1 MKINAR
7 THLEIRLQ
15 NLAFLFLFLA
25 ITGLLG
31 WLSTR
36 YVAEFD
42 WTAGNRNTLS
52 EASRKIFDLLDAPV
66 NITAFV
72 REEKVLRDRI
82 KDQLER
88 YRRYSNS
95 VTYAFVNPDTQPAQ
109 VREQGITVDGEL
121 VIEYHGHTEKVQEA
135 NESGITNAVQR
146 LLQGG
151 EHRLVFLEGHGERSP
166 RGKGD
171 ADLGQFSD
179 ELARKGISIS
189 TLNLAQTPA
198 IPENTNVLVIAGPRV
213 RLMPGEVRLI
223 QDYLN
228 KGGNLLW
235 LHDTGDTNGLEPV
248 LQQLGLQ
255 FLHGVV
261 VDPSAQLF
269 GINDPTFVMV
279 TEYPQHPA
287 TRGFSIMTLF
297 PMASALEK
305 NGQTDF
311 QQVAVLSTLRHAW
324 TETDSMKGNNKLQ
337 FDANKGER
345 QGPLD
350 IGYALA
356 RTRPAPPPKN
366 AGNNAAENT
375 ELPHEQRV
383 MVIGDGDFLANSYL
397 GEGGNL
403 NLGINFVNWLTQ
415 DERFINIPP
424 LTATDRALN
433 LSPIASI
440 MIAIVF
446 LFMLPLLFFA
456 SGAVIWFKRRKR

>member
-15 NLAFLFLFLA
+15 NLAFLCLFLA

-42 WTAGNRNTLS
+42 WTAGSRNTLT
-52 EASRKIFDLLDAPV
+52 EASRKVVDLLDAPV
-66 NITAFV
+66 NITAYA
-72 REEKVLRDRI
+72 REDKTLRDRI
-82 KDQLER
+82 QDQLER
-88 YRRYSNS
+88 YRRYRKT
-95 VTYAFVNPDTQPAQ
+95 VTYAFANPDTQPAQ

-121 VIEYHGHTEKVQEA
+121 LIEYHGHSEKVQEA
-135 NESGITNAVQR
+135 NEFGITNALQR

-151 EHRLVFLEGHGERSP
+151 ERRLVFLEGHGERSP

-171 ADLGQFSD
+171 ADLGQFGD
-179 ELARKGISIS
+179 ELERKGISLA

-198 IPENTNVLVIAGPRV
+198 IPENTNVLVLAGARA

-235 LHDTGDTNGLEPV
+235 LHDTGDTHGLEPV
-248 LQQLGLQ
+248 LQLLGLA
-255 FLHGVV
+255 FLPGVV
-261 VDPSAQLF
+261 VDPSTQLF

-279 TEYPQHPA
+279 TEYPPHPA
-287 TRGFSIMTLF
+287 THGFSIMTLF

-305 NGQTDF
+305 HGQTDF
-311 QQVAVLSTLRHAW
+311 QQTPVLSTLRHAW
-324 TETDSMKGNNKLQ
+324 TETGSLKENKLQ

-350 IGYALA
+350 IAYALA
-356 RTRPAPPPKN
+356 RARPAPPLN
-366 AGNNAAENT
+366 NDANNAEENT
-375 ELPHEQRV
+375 ALPHEQRV
-383 MVIGDGDFLANSYL
+383 VVIGDGDFLANGYL

-403 NLGINFVNWLTQ
+403 TLGINLVNWLTQ

-433 LSPIASI
+433 LSPMAST

-446 LFMLPLLFFA
+446 LFLLPLLFFA
-456 SGAVIWFKRRKR
+456 SGAIIWFKRRKR

>member
-15 NLAFLFLFLA
+15 NLAFLCLFLT

-52 EASRKIFDLLDAPV
+52 EASRKVVDLLDSPV
-66 NITAFV
+66 NITVFA

-88 YRRYSNS
+88 YQRYNKS
-95 VTYAFVNPDTQPAQ
+95 VTCRFINPDTQPTQ

-121 VIEYHGHTEKVQEA
+121 LLEYHGHSEKVQEA
-135 NESGITNAVQR
+135 NESGITNALQR

-151 EHRLVFLEGHGERSP
+151 ERRLVFLEGHGERSP
-166 RGKGD
+166 RNKGD
-171 ADLGQFSD
+171 ADMGQFGD
-179 ELARKGISIS
+179 EMTRKGITAS

-198 IPENTNVLVIAGPRV
+198 IPENTSALVLASPRV
-213 RLMPGEVRLI
+213 RLMSGEVRLI

-235 LHDTGDTNGLEPV
+235 LQDAGDAHGLEPL
-248 LQQLGLQ
+248 LQQFGLK
-255 FLHGVV
+255 LLPGVI

-279 TEYPQHPA
+279 TEYPPHPA
-287 TRGFSIMTLF
+287 MRGFSIMTLF
-297 PMASALEK
+297 PMASALETSGK
-305 NGQTDF
+305 TDF
-311 QQVAVLSTLRHAW
+311 QPTPILSTLRHAW
-324 TETDSMKGNNKLQ
+324 TETGSLKETKLQ
-337 FDANKGER
+337 FDADKGER
-345 QGPLD
+345 QGPLV
-350 IGYALA
+350 IGFALA
-356 RTRPAPPPKN
+356 RARPASQ
-366 AGNNAAENT
+366 ANNADSTAENT
-375 ELPHEQRV
+375 APPQEQRIA
-383 MVIGDGDFLANSYL
+383 VIGDGDFLANSYL

-403 NLGINFVNWLTQ
+403 NLGVNLVNWLTQ
-415 DERFINIPP
+415 DDRFINIPP

-440 MIAIVF
+440 AIAIVF
-446 LFMLPLLFFA
+446 LILLPLLFFV

>member
-15 NLAFLFLFLA
+15 NLAFLCLFLA
-25 ITGLLG
+25 ITGLAG
-31 WLSTR
+31 WLSMR

-42 WTAGNRNTLS
+42 WTAGSRNTLS
-52 EASRKIFDLLDAPV
+52 EASRKVLDLIDAPV
-66 NITAFV
+66 NIGVYA
-72 REEKVLRDRI
+72 REEKALRDRI

-88 YRRYSNS
+88 YRRYSKS

-135 NESGITNAVQR
+135 NESGITNALQR

-151 EHRLVFLEGHGERSP
+151 ERRVVFLEGHGERSP

-171 ADLGQFSD
+171 ADLGQFGS
-179 ELARKGISIS
+179 ELERKGISLS
-189 TLNLAQTPA
+189 TLNLAQTPV
-198 IPENTNVLVIAGPRV
+198 IPENTTVLVLAGARA
-213 RLMPGEVRLI
+213 RFMPGEVQLI
-223 QDYLN
+223 QSYLN

-235 LHDTGDTNGLEPV
+235 LHDAGSDTHGLEPV
-248 LQQLGLQ
+248 LQLLGLA
-255 FLHGVV
+255 FLPGVV
-261 VDPSAQLF
+261 VDPSTQLF

-279 TEYPQHPA
+279 TEYPPHPA
-287 TRGFSIMTLF
+287 THGFSIMTLF

-305 NGQTDF
+305 HGQTHF
-311 QQVAVLSTLRHAW
+311 QQVPVLSTLRHAW
-324 TETDSMKGNNKLQ
+324 TETGSLKENKLQ
-337 FDANKGER
+337 FDAGKGER

-356 RTRPAPPPKN
+356 RPRPAPIPKN
-366 AGNNAAENT
+366 TGSTEENT
-375 ELPHEQRV
+375 ALPREQRV
-383 MVIGDGDFLANSYL
+383 VVIGDGDFLANSYL

-403 NLGINFVNWLTQ
+403 HLGVNLVNWLAQ

-424 LTATDRALN
+424 QIATDRSLN
-433 LSPIASI
+433 LSSIASV

-446 LFMLPLLFFA
+446 LLLLPLLFFA
-456 SGAVIWFKRRKR
+456 SGAIIWLKRRKR